1 MIKDKITILGGEVIR
16 FDNIEE
22 LNADWQLLNNDPQIY
37 IKFNNPITDLRI
49 KISLDIILN
58 KSINMV
64 VYYKNEGEDF
74 TEKNSMNFNVNLFQE
89 TLQEL
94 HFNRKVNEIRLDIA
108 NENLMLR
115 VNHIIVED
123 ISNHEYYSCLK
134 ENFIEYSKQEKII
147 ILSHDFSNSGAP
159 ILAYN
164 IAKKMKENG
173 LQVIVLVG
181 SSYNNRLE
189 EKYRS
194 NEIPFIYLDNGEYNY
209 ANMHYRFDLLKENSQ
224 IEELSENIIRIAS
237 GMGYHRIITNTI
249 VAGKYVDLLRKY
261 DFQIVSLIHE
271 MKTSIDIYNY
281 VDFGKM
287 IALYSDIIIFP
298 DEVVKND
305 FESIYTN
312 INGTTVIRPQGVY
325 LNTSLE
331 KQSLDIFKLL
341 NISENT
347 PYVLGSGV
355 ASLRKGIDLF
365 IGAANILYQIN
376 PDLHFIWAGEFNDQK
391 ELGCWM
397 KTQMVCPNLHIIP
410 FVKEPNLYLGLLKN
424 ANVFWLTSREDP
436 FPSVALEAMSLNIP
450 VVGFK
455 NTGGFNTMAMDNRA
469 ILIENFNV
477 YDLAVVTNDIIQ
489 QKGFKINTVS
499 IKKFIDE
506 LNFEEYID
514 FLINI
519 FVSNTYDW
527 LAKKENLTKL
537 SVVDS
542 LIYEQPIFESNLNG
556 KKKRRSIF
564 KFKL

>member
-22 LNADWQLLNNDPQIY
+22 LNDDWQLLNSDPQVY

-49 KISLDIILN
+49 KISLDIILS

-74 TEKNSMNFNVNLFQE
+74 TEKNSMSFNVNLFQE

-108 NENLMLR
+108 NENLTLR
-115 VNHIIVED
+115 VNHLTVED
-123 ISNHEYYSCLK
+123 ISNYECYFCLK

-181 SSYNNRLE
+181 SSYNNKLE

-209 ANMHYRFDLLKENSQ
+209 ANMHYRIDLLKENSQ

-312 INGTTVIRPQGVY
+312 INGTIVIRPQGVY
-325 LNTSLE
+325 LNTSLK
-331 KQSLDIFKLL
+331 KQSLDIFKSL

-347 PYVLGSGV
+347 PYILGSGV

-391 ELGCWM
+391 ELESWM

-410 FVKEPNLYLGLLKN
+410 FVENPNLYLGLLKN
-424 ANVFWLTSREDP
+424 TNAFWLTSREDP

-477 YDLAVVTNDIIQ
+477 YDLAVVTNDMIQ
-489 QKGFKINTVS
+489 QKGYKINTAS
-499 IKKFIDE
+499 IKKFIEE
-506 LNFEEYID
+506 LNFDEYVD
-514 FLINI
+514 FLIDI
-519 FVSNTYDW
+519 FVSNTYNW
-527 LAKKENLTKL
+527 LTKKENLTKL

-542 LIYEQPIFESNLNG
+542 LIYEPPIFENNLND
-556 KKKRRSIF
+556 KKKKRSIF